1 MTRLVMTLLVRDEAR
16 IVAANL
22 DYHLAHGVDFVVAT
36 DNGSVDGTREIL
48 AEYERKGVLVLL
60 DEPGR
65 DFMQDAWT
73 TRMAHLAHDRFGA
86 DWVLSNDADEFWSAD
101 GGDLRTLV
109 RDVPADVV
117 RVRRVDLLP
126 TVEQTALANYTFS
139 RNVLRPAEGLVSAR
153 PKTAPKVLFRTSTL
167 VSVEAGNHDVRAS
180 SSRRIDARDATIFH
194 FPFRTYDEFETK
206 VRNGGAALR
215 QNAHWPASWGAH
227 WRVWYAAYEDGTLP
241 EVYRTLVP
249 SDEYATLALKRGDF
263 TRETRIAGWFR
274 CLRSTEARS

>member
-1 MTRLVMTLLVRDEAR
+1 MTRLVMTLLVRDEVQV
-16 IVAANL
+16 VAANL
-22 DYHLAHGVDFVVAT
+22 DFHLAHGVDFVVAT

-86 DWVLSNDADEFWSAD
+86 DWVLSNDADEFWCPA
-101 GGDLRTLV
+101 GGDLRALV

-126 TVEQTALANYTFS
+126 TLEQAALANYAFS
-139 RNVLRPAEGLVSAR
+139 DNVLCPREGLVSAR
-153 PKTAPKVLFRTSTL
+153 PKTAPKVLFRASTL
-167 VSVEAGNHDVRAS
+167 VSVEAGNHDVRAT
-180 SSRRIDARDATIFH
+180 SSRRVEARDATIFH

-215 QNAHWPASWGAH
+215 QNTHWPASWGAH
-227 WRVWYAAYEDGTLP
+227 WRTWYAAFEDGTLP

-249 SDEYATLALKRGDF
+249 SEEYAALAQGRGDF
-263 TRETRIAGWFR
+263 TRETRIASWFQR
-274 CLRSTEARS
+274 LPSTEARS